1 MDRFRYTFQAMAC
14 ENVIELFCDSL
25 ADADEAA
32 RLAVLEVARIEMKY
46 SRYRDDSV
54 VTVINRAAG
63 HEPVSIDQETSQ
75 LLDYADVCYR
85 QSDGLFDI
93 TSGVLRRVWTFKSGA
108 MKSVP
113 LPAELEPFLTLVDW
127 SRVERQFFSDGA
139 QIRLP
144 LPGMQ
149 IDFGGFG
156 KEYAAD
162 RAAAVL
168 LGQGIHHAFVNMGG
182 DVVVTGPQANAEPW
196 ELGIQHPRNVGEII
210 AAIPVSQGA
219 VATSGDYERY
229 VEIDGVRFGHLLNSK
244 TGLPSSGLQ
253 SATVFAP
260 TCLVAGSIATIAML
274 KAEHDEWLSLSGVNY
289 FVVDGAGR
297 VWMSPDLGDVMRTAD
312 KTSRSS
318 KQ

>member
-14 ENVIELFCDSL
+14 ENVIELFSDSL

-54 VTVINRAAG
+54 VTAINRAAG

-93 TSGVLRRVWTFKSGA
+93 TSGVLRRVWTFKPGA

-127 SRVERQFFSDGA
+127 SRVERQFSFDGA

-168 LGQGIHHAFVNMGG
+168 LGQAIHHAFVNMGG
-182 DVVVTGPQANAEPW
+182 DVVVTGPQANGEPW

-210 AAIPVSQGA
+210 ATVPVSQGA

-229 VEIDGVRFGHLLNSK
+229 IEIDGVRFGHLLNPK
-244 TGLPSSGLQ
+244 TGLPSAGLQ

-274 KAEHDEWLSLSGVNY
+274 KGEHDEWLSQSGANY
-289 FVVDGAGR
+289 FAVDDAAR
-297 VWMSPDLGDVMRTAD
+297 VRISPDLGDVMCTAD
-312 KTSRSS
+312 KTRRSS

>member
-149 IDFGGFG
+149 IDLVRNMRLIARRRCCWG
-156 KEYAAD
+156 
-162 RAAAVL
+162 RAF
-168 LGQGIHHAFVNMGG
+168 I
-182 DVVVTGPQANAEPW
+182 T
-196 ELGIQHPRNVGEII
+196 R
-210 AAIPVSQGA
+210 
-219 VATSGDYERY
+219 
-229 VEIDGVRFGHLLNSK
+229 
-244 TGLPSSGLQ
+244 SSTWG
-253 SATVFAP
+253 
-260 TCLVAGSIATIAML
+260 AML
-274 KAEHDEWLSLSGVNY
+274 WSPGRRRMRNPGSWGFSIRETSEKLSQRY
-289 FVVDGAGR
+289 R
-297 VWMSPDLGDVMRTAD
+297 
-312 KTSRSS
+312 
-318 KQ
+318 